1 MNKILSLYM
10 WSRPF
15 LCKQDSISSNIKS
28 NIYGF
33 HGYYIT
39 ILVPFSKQ
47 TNIIVMSLLFFS
59 MYGEM
64 GAITVYLFVIE

>member
-1 MNKILSLYM
+1 M
-10 WSRPF
+10 
-15 LCKQDSISSNIKS
+15 QADSIPSNKKS

-33 HGYYIT
+33 HGYYIA

-47 TNIIVMSLLFFS
+47 TNIIVMSLFFFS

-64 GAITVYLFVIE
+64 DADNIHLFVLE